1 MTYLSNIVRSQ
12 GDPKLIQTGRSS
24 LSSADKLARAL
35 GWFSIGLGLAELIAP
50 NSITRALGL
59 RGKEGLVRSYG
70 AREIAAGV
78 LSLSTEK
85 QAGLWSRVAGD
96 GLDAATLASG
106 LRNDNPQRNNVAFAL
121 MMVLG
126 IAALDIAVAQ
136 QTTARHTRSRSRPRL
151 YADRSGFP
159 KGLGAARAAA
169 RDYRPP
175 SNTQRPPTLA
185 QASPI

>member
-78 LSLSTEK
+78 LS
-85 QAGLWSRVAGD
+85 
-96 GLDAATLASG
+96 
-106 LRNDNPQRNNVAFAL
+106 
-121 MMVLG
+121 
-126 IAALDIAVAQ
+126 
-136 QTTARHTRSRSRPRL
+136 
-151 YADRSGFP
+151 
-159 KGLGAARAAA
+159 
-169 RDYRPP
+169 
-175 SNTQRPPTLA
+175 
-185 QASPI
+185 

>member
-1 MTYLSNIVRSQ
+1 MTYLSNIIRYE
-12 GDPKLIQTGRSS
+12 GDPKLVQSGPSS
-24 LSSADKLARAL
+24 LSSTDKLVRAL

-50 NSITRALGL
+50 NTITRALGL
-59 RGKEGLVRSYG
+59 RGKESLVRSYG

-96 GLDAATLASG
+96 GVDVATLISG
-106 LRNDNPQRNNVAFAL
+106 LRHDNPQRNNVAFAL

-126 IAALDIAVAQ
+126 IGLLDIAVAR
-136 QTTARHTRSRSRPRL
+136 QTTARHAHGRSRPRL

-159 KGLGAARAAA
+159 KGLGAARATAK
-169 RDYRPP
+169 DYRPP
-175 SNTQRPPTLA
+175 STTLRTPMTA